1 MLIEDAIASLQ
12 VHEVPY
18 RAAKM
23 RLYHKVE
30 RAYWGISN
38 PAIDDQA
45 RIWRQEL
52 NLDERLKL
60 AADLWN
66 TNAHEGRLCA
76 AKLLTQARIR
86 PDDTPAWD
94 LLKSWV
100 PDFDSWAIAD
110 LVCMA
115 GHRRLSQIPERVGE
129 IAEWTQSPHMWT
141 RRAAMVITL
150 PWTKQR
156 VPKPEEVAVR
166 EMILRWAAAYA
177 KDQTWLIQ
185 KSVSWWLRELS
196 RKDPERV
203 QRFLSEHGSKM
214 RISARK
220 DAARLITSL
229 ITDDAANLKPEI
241 DFKTQNKM

>member
-1 MLIEDAIASLQ
+1 
-12 VHEVPY
+12 
-18 RAAKM
+18 M

-60 AADLWN
+60 AAELWN

-115 GHRRLSQIPERVGE
+115 GHRRLNQIPKRVDE
-129 IAEWTQSPHMWT
+129 ITEWTQSPHMWT

-203 QRFLSEHGSKM
+203 KIFLSEHGSKM
-214 RISARK
+214 RISVRK
-220 DAARLITSL
+220 DVTRLIASSV
-229 ITDDAANLKPEI
+229 AN
-241 DFKTQNKM
+241 NAN